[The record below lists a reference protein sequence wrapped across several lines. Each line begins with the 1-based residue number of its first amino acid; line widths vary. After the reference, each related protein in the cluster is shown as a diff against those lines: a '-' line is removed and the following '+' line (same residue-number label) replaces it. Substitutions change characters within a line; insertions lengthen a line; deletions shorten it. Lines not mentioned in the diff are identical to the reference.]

1 MCCFGGDISEVLG
14 NNMSQESQNVT
25 SALMAMATY
34 LDSLKTVL
42 DDFQITTSVQRKP
55 KPKLFT
61 FNSEAINYLLFMIT
75 LESLCGDIDK
85 PGCLLN
91 LHIEYTNGNI
101 QEMLQCCLFRE
112 PAEGY
117 ALAKQ
122 LLEEQYGDNDEIT
135 QAWWNKIAEVKPF
148 NTLTEHRSFTM
159 QLSSCLET

>member
-1 MCCFGGDISEVLG
+1 
-14 NNMSQESQNVT
+14 
-25 SALMAMATY
+25 
-34 LDSLKTVL
+34 
-42 DDFQITTSVQRKP
+42 
-55 KPKLFT
+55 
-61 FNSEAINYLLFMIT
+61 MIT

-122 LLEEQYGDNDEIT
+122 LLKEQYGDNDEIT

>member
-1 MCCFGGDISEVLG
+1 
-14 NNMSQESQNVT
+14 
-25 SALMAMATY
+25 
-34 LDSLKTVL
+34 
-42 DDFQITTSVQRKP
+42 
-55 KPKLFT
+55 
-61 FNSEAINYLLFMIT
+61 MIT
-75 LESLCGDIDK
+75 LESLYGDNEE

-91 LHIEYTNGNI
+91 LLIEYTNGNI
-101 QEMLQCCLFRE
+101 QDMLQCCLLRE
-112 PAEGY
+112 PAEVY